1 MASAGKKKGK
11 VKGKKLNLN
20 EFLGS
25 ESSNAPGSSYVLSQ
39 KSWADASEDIDDNG
53 GEWADDSYKKSMINR
68 SSLPTAP
75 RSAQPVEID
84 KSMLPDKP
92 PYTVFIGN
100 LPYDVEEDDI
110 VDFFKGCNVT
120 QVRLLRDG
128 DGGRLKGFGYAEIG
142 DMESLMAALK
152 LSNENLRNRRIRVD
166 LAGQQGDGNRE
177 DRSSDWRKRDGG
189 GYGGRGGED
198 ERAGRSEGS
207 WDRPTA
213 SADSYDDGP
222 SRGGF
227 RDDRQYESRGGYN
240 RDRGG
245 GGFDR
250 SDGDGYRDGYRD
262 DRRYDNRGGYNRDR
276 GSGGGY
282 DRGYDRGYDGDGYR
296 DNGYRNEYGNGG
308 DRYYRDRGYDGYGSR
323 DQGYNRDR
331 YGGDRGYGGDSGYG
345 GNRSYGRDRGYRNDR
360 NFGRDQGY
368 GRDGYERDRRGFD
381 DQGSRGYGD
390 RDGGYQD
397 APSSDEPVRER
408 KKLVLKPRTQPV
420 ETPAAPKQPESKPS
434 QSSIFG
440 GAKPVDTAA
449 KERQIEE
456 RLRREQE
463 SEKAEVEESRRN
475 RQINRERPRRDSER
489 SNDEGRTRHSSSSS
503 TGKGP
508 KPVMLRRESER
519 SDDES
524 KKDDQPL
531 SPKSPTSPP
540 PRKEDPSKVLVP
552 APAPK
557 ENVWARRSE
566 GVTSPKSETAPAPT
580 SNSSSSGQ
588 RKDYKPPQGRGRDR
602 NDRDRN
608 DRDRNDRNLSDRK
621 PPHRDQTREIQKK
634 TEKVRKPREIPKY
647 EEKSAPDFTQKNK
660 FAGLEQE
667 DNLFED
673 D

>member
-1 MASAGKKKGK
+1 MASAVGKKKGK

-250 SDGDGYRDGYRD
+250 SDG
-262 DRRYDNRGGYNRDR
+262 
-276 GSGGGY
+276 
-282 DRGYDRGYDGDGYR
+282 
-296 DNGYRNEYGNGG
+296 
-308 DRYYRDRGYDGYGSR
+308 DGYGSR